1 MKPWYEDIAE
11 VARFAR
17 WKRQR
22 EGPLD
27 VGTLWDLLTEP
38 RGFAEEYAE
47 YERELWLKRTR
58 SGRDDT

>member
-38 RGFAEEYAE
+38 RGFAEEYAW
-47 YERELWLKRTR
+47 YERLTDP
-58 SGRDDT
+58 DDT